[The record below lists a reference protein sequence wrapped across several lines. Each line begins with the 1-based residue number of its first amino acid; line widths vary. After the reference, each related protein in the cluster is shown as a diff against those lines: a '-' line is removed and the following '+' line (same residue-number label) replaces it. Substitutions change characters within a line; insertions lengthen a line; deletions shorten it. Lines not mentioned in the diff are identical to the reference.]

1 MEFYDLKSRSK
12 VDVADKDVSK
22 KKMVRKT
29 KTGEQ
34 VRHAL
39 LASYDGRTL
48 YKFVNEKTYN
58 STDVKEVK

>member
-1 MEFYDLKSRSK
+1 MEFYDLKSRAK
-12 VDVADKDVSK
+12 VNVADSNVTK

-39 LASYDGRTL
+39 LASHDGRTL
-48 YKFVNEKTYN
+48 YKFVSQKDYDAAN
-58 STDVKEVK
+58 VKEVK